1 MKLHLHEPLGAPAVS
16 AHLPRTHAKEGRVF
30 TGKVKKDV
38 KTSLST
44 YRRGGGKPLPCAC
57 RRMQKGANLVV
68 LLMEV
73 GSLTRSLV
81 VSALSLACSVSLS
94 PVVSFTRSPCSDS
107 LHLRLNAATQL
118 VVGAREG

>member
-1 MKLHLHEPLGAPAVS
+1 
-16 AHLPRTHAKEGRVF
+16 
-30 TGKVKKDV
+30 
-38 KTSLST
+38 
-44 YRRGGGKPLPCAC
+44 
-57 RRMQKGANLVV
+57 MQKGANLVV

-94 PVVSFTRSPCSDS
+94 PVVSFTRSPCSYS

-118 VVGAREG
+118 VVEERERDSE